1 MTDNEKIKAYDEALK
16 KASAIYK
23 DKDRHLKATLERI
36 FPELKE
42 DDNERIR
49 KNCIHFLELQKQGE
63 QKPTIEMKS
72 AEESL
77 GISSEEYNKI
87 IDKLIYDEQK
97 HTDKVE
103 PKFKVGDRI
112 RHKVTN
118 KDDVYEITKV
128 YDDSYGI
135 AGFNKMIYIKYQD
148 QYELVPNKFDPKTL
162 KPFDKVLVRKFS
174 ISEWRCGI
182 FSHHQFHWGVV
193 FNDTYK
199 FCIPYND
206 ETKHLVGTKKEAPK
220 YYRYWED

>member
-16 KASAIYK
+16 KASAAYK

-135 AGFNKMIYIKYQD
+135 AGFNWMIYIKYQD

-174 ISEWRCGI
+174 ISEWRGGI